1 VIVDPAQDVGE
12 PSLRIEV
19 VEFRRADQGVH
30 RRGALATAIGADEQ
44 PSLAPEGDTVGL
56 ASTGI
61 LDRTG
66 KVWCAT
72 VSLLPRSARS
82 PKRWSRLPV

>member
-30 RRGALATAIGADEQ
+30 RRGALATAIGAGEQ
-44 PSLAPEGDTVGL
+44 PSLAPEGDTAQCPLGGIVGQADTAVAEKAGEGRL
-56 ASTGI
+56 
-61 LDRTG
+61 
-66 KVWCAT
+66 
-72 VSLLPRSARS
+72 S
-82 PKRWSRLPV
+82 PI